1 MIGAILAEAW
11 RAMGAN
17 KLRTFLTMLGMI
29 IGVGAVV
36 IMLAIGE
43 GAQMIMRQTIATMGS
58 NLFVVLSSFTMTS
71 GVRSGT
77 GSTPTLTL
85 NDANS
90 LRELATVA
98 NVAPVQPGSAQVV
111 YGSVNWNSQVYGVTP
126 AYMDVRGWDL
136 QSGDPITDADVRT
149 ANRVALLGQTVVNRL
164 FGDEDPLGKTIR
176 VRDAPFV
183 VAGTLEPKGQS
194 FDGRDQD
201 DTVLVPLTTAQRKVF
216 GSPFPNSVR
225 MIMVQGVS
233 DELMPDTEQDITAL
247 LRERHRIQEGMEPDF
262 MVRNMSA
269 AADIQAQTTRVMS
282 MLLGA
287 VAAVSLVVG
296 GIGIMNIMLVSVTE
310 RTREIGIRLAIGALE
325 GEVLLQFLIEAVVLS
340 SLGGIIGIL
349 LATTAS
355 YLLAGLMQ
363 VPFIFDPSINL
374 LSFAFSAAIGVI
386 FGYFPARRAAR
397 LDPIEALRHE

>member
-111 YGSVNWNSQVYGVTP
+111 YGSVNWNSQVYGVTS

-149 ANRVALLGQTVVNRL
+149 ANRVAILGQTVVNRL
-164 FGDEDPLGKTIR
+164 FGDEDPIGKTIR

-183 VAGTLEPKGQS
+183 VAGTLAPKGQS

-233 DELMPDTEQDITAL
+233 DDLMPDTEQDITAL

-310 RTREIGIRLAIGALE
+310 RTREIGIRMAIGARRRDILAQFLLE
-325 GEVLLQFLIEAVVLS
+325 AIIVSILGCVIGVLMGIGVSALATETFGIYTQVTSASVLLAFGVAALV
-340 SLGGIIGIL
+340 GI
-349 LATTAS
+349 
-355 YLLAGLMQ
+355 
-363 VPFIFDPSINL
+363 F
-374 LSFAFSAAIGVI
+374 
-386 FGYFPARRAAR
+386 FGYYPARKAAY
-397 LDPIEALRHE
+397 LKPIEALRFQ